1 MKKLILLF
9 ILLISTNLVC
19 LAKAE
24 IFQTD
29 ESSVYH
35 HFGVKNENNKIII
48 PPKYFSIYE
57 NDTNGYF
64 IAVPEKQYSVYTISG
79 VPLLDIKN
87 ASVEYYDNDFAIV
100 KDDKGCYLADN
111 TGKKLSEYYYDM
123 KIEPLYLKIILGTQN
138 KTEEYGVI
146 SKKGKLLVKAV
157 NMHGENI
164 KNKYLYGV
172 PVKDGGFIAVKLLNS
187 SNDRKEFFYF
197 DKNEN
202 ITKLTEDEA
211 EKYLTA
217 YGNGTGTGNRYRS
230 NWRIFENGN
239 YKYGI
244 SDIDGRKIID
254 YKYEETNIS
263 LYEDKFFAYKENN
276 LWGIKTIPDDKTV
289 LKPTFKNEIT
299 VKNGF
304 IFVNKS
310 PSFIVFDNNGNKI
323 FELYN
328 TNIET
333 KFYEGYAVISQNV
346 KGKILYGYINEKG
359 ENVIKC
365 QYDYAHSFKNGKAD
379 VEKDGKKFYID
390 KSGNDLI

>member
-9 ILLISTNLVC
+9 IILTLTNLVC
-19 LAKAE
+19 LAKSE
-24 IFQTD
+24 IFQAD
-29 ESSVYH
+29 KNSVYH
-35 HFGVKNENNKIII
+35 QFGVKNEKNKIII

-57 NDTNGYF
+57 DDTNGYF
-64 IAVPEKQYSVYTISG
+64 VAVAKKQYSVYTING
-79 VPLLDIKN
+79 VPLFEIKN

-100 KDDKGCYLADN
+100 RDDKGYYLADN

-123 KIEPLYLKIILGTQN
+123 KIEPLYLKIILGTPN

-146 SKKGKLLVKAV
+146 SKKGKYLVKSV

-211 EKYLTA
+211 EKYMTA
-217 YGNGTGTGNRYRS
+217 YENGIGTRNRYRS
-230 NWRIFENGN
+230 NWKFENGN
-239 YKYGI
+239 PKYGI
-244 SDIDGRKIID
+244 SDMGGRNQIID

-263 LYEDKFFAYKENN
+263 QYEDKFFAYKENN
-276 LWGIKTIPDDKTV
+276 LWGIKTIPDEKTV
-289 LKPTFKNEIT
+289 LKPTFKDEIT

-310 PSFIVFDNNGNKI
+310 PSFVFFDNNGNKM

-379 VEKDGKKFYID
+379 VEKDGRKFYID
-390 KSGNDLI
+390 KSGNEIK